1 MKYTSLKFTLL
12 AVESKQKYDLI
23 TFIYIS
29 FKTAYEA
36 IHYFDDS
43 IRINKTFMVA
53 KVKKC

>member
-12 AVESKQKYDLI
+12 AMESKQKYDLI